1 MLLCDMN
8 LGEYAVKK
16 RKAAAALIL
25 FVIITV
31 TSVFSVSAD
40 SFSGENV
47 KLTLPD
53 EFFQLTAKNLSSHTD
68 LLRQLG
74 YSESSFKEELNS
86 DGMVMFAVNNDA
98 SRQINLKIAKSSLSE
113 RIVSLNEQT
122 DERIEEISSSLESG
136 INEQGYSM
144 VLSRSRLENNG
155 VLFINLMVK
164 VVNGEKEFCYVQ
176 YYTILN
182 GLNYSLVY
190 YNNSPELSQQEL
202 DECSAMFKSLQIK
215 NTHAENSG
223 YMGAIQIII
232 AVVAVAAFTALAV
245 WIIVSLVKDYK
256 RQRRE
261 NSIQKLGRK

>member
-25 FVIITV
+25 FVIFTV

-136 INEQGYSM
+136 INEQGYST

-232 AVVAVAAFTALAV
+232 AVVAVAAFSALAG